1 VRVRNKQRKR
11 RAQERMLQRNAHT
24 GPPLLHLRHRI
35 RRRRRLLA
43 IRPPMPTP
51 LPTTTVPT
59 KVRHSPIQLQG
70 PLTLRTTF
78 RTQVSVQRIHS
89 GKLLITA
96 IARERPVI
104 GVQLFMSFAIV
115 LTSKAFATSRPV
127 ALERLLLVM
136 RPDVS

>member
-1 VRVRNKQRKR
+1 
-11 RAQERMLQRNAHT
+11 
-24 GPPLLHLRHRI
+24 
-35 RRRRRLLA
+35 
-43 IRPPMPTP
+43 
-51 LPTTTVPT
+51 
-59 KVRHSPIQLQG
+59 
-70 PLTLRTTF
+70 
-78 RTQVSVQRIHS
+78 VSVQRIHS

-136 RPDVS
+136 